1 MFRESVYSD
10 LKEIIKVVPSIE
22 NIFFNVVNYTGFKSV
37 MAHLLFCNRC
47 KEIISKNVD
56 CCDKCNRLICSN
68 YEHVKNLTKFI
79 DMSLNS
85 LPIYTPNKTNLAF
98 KSAFEMDHKCTIS
111 LNSFIART
119 AVNRS
124 IISDELQ
131 FFGYIFP

>member
-1 MFRESVYSD
+1 MFRESAYSD
-10 LKEIIKVVPSIE
+10 LKEILKVVPSIE

-111 LNSFIART
+111 LNSFIVRT

-124 IISDELQ
+124 IITDELQ